1 MGMADILV
9 FPRKPRIR
17 QSTVISL
24 YTDEEIELTIAAI
37 NLHGINMGRATEDLL
52 KSMDAESVEYC
63 LRQASVNQ
71 LLSSR
76 ARRLALHILGTIQ
89 HVNIRQKM

>member
-1 MGMADILV
+1 MADILV

-52 KSMDAESVEYC
+52 QSMDAESVEYC

-71 LLSSR
+71 LLSPR

-89 HVNIRQKM
+89 HVNIRQQM